1 MQITGKYFTE
11 RIIMKLNTQYKYMS
25 AKGKLPYNMTND
37 YMFRIVLQKDRETLV
52 GLICSV
58 LHLSRDEVADVTIE
72 NPITPGEAIDDKEYQ
87 LDIYVS
93 LNNNTYINLEMQVI
107 NYNNWPLRSLAYLC
121 RKFDNLHRGDDYS
134 IIKPI
139 YQIGF
144 LDFTLFEDHPEF
156 FATYQMRSSKDSHLY
171 TDKFNL
177 LVVQLNQTNIATA
190 EDKAFGIDTWAK
202 LFKAT
207 TWEEIK
213 MITKNNPSLNSTAES
228 IYASVS
234 DENIRELCRRREDA
248 IAHENFQN
256 KLIQELKEENASLN
270 DKYASL
276 SDENAR
282 LRNLLEANNIKP

>member
-1 MQITGKYFTE
+1 MQENTITTTNYQF
-11 RIIMKLNTQYKYMS
+11 MS
-25 AKGKLPYNMTND
+25 AKGKLPYNLTND
-37 YMFRIVLQKDRETLV
+37 YMFRIVLQRDRETLI

-58 LHLSRDEVADVTIE
+58 LHLSRDEVSDVTIE
-72 NPITPGEAIDDKEYQ
+72 NPITPGESIDDKEYQ

-121 RKFDNLHRGDDYS
+121 RKFDNLHRGEDYAV
-134 IIKPI
+134 IKPV

-144 LDFTLFEDHPEF
+144 LDFTLFENHPEF
-156 FATYQMRSSKDSHLY
+156 FAQYQMKNVKDGFVY

-177 LVVQLNQTNIATA
+177 LVVELNHTNIATA

-213 MITKNNPSLNSTAES
+213 MITQDNPSMNSTAES
-228 IYASVS
+228 IYLSNS

-248 IAHENFQN
+248 IAHEKYQK
-256 KLIQELKEENASLN
+256 KLIQDLT
-270 DKYASL
+270 
-276 SDENAR
+276 DENTR
-282 LRNLLEANNIKP
+282 LRQLLEANNIKFE